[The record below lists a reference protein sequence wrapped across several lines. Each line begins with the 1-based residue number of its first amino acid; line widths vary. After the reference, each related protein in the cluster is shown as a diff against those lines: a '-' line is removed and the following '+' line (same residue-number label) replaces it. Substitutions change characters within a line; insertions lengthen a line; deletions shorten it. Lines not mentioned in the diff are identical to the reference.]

1 MQRARRARRG
11 HRPVG
16 GRLTAGRLSAALDVT
31 DPEPLG
37 AESPLWAR
45 PNVFL
50 TPHIAGSTPASVRSS
65 LALIKAQI
73 ERFCAGEPLLNM
85 ITGEY

>member
-1 MQRARRARRG
+1 VPLLHFYLKQRHFVRRG
-11 HRPVG
+11 SW
-16 GRLTAGRLSAALDVT
+16 RLSAALDVT

-37 AESPLWAR
+37 ADSPLWAR
-45 PNVFL
+45 PNVFI
-50 TPHIAGSTPASVRSS
+50 TPHIAGSAPASVRSS
-65 LALIKAQI
+65 LALIRAQV